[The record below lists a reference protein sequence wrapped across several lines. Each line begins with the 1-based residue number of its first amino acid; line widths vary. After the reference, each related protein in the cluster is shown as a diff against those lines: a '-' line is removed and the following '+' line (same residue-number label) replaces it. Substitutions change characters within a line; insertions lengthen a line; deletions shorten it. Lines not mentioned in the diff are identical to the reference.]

1 MNTMKEKY
9 GVNDLSFAEEIK
21 LAKEKPFEART
32 RNSKIAIV
40 NDLEAIAECA
50 HAYVNKARRIPEE
63 NSAEHAELVEKW
75 KNEIHSV
82 LVRLID
88 SYGYCSKTWKNI
100 F

>member
-9 GVNDLSFAEEIK
+9 GVDDLSFAEEIK

-32 RNSKIAIV
+32 RNNKIALG
-40 NDLEAIAECA
+40 NDLEKIAEYA
-50 HAYVNKARRIPEE
+50 RAYANKARCIPEE

-88 SYGYCSKTWKNI
+88 SYDYSSKT
-100 F
+100 